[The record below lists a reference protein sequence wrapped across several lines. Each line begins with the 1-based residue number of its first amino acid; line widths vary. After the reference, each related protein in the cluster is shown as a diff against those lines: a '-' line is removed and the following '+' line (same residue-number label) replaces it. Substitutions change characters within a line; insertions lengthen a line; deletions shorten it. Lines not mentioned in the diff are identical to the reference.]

1 MSPLATYRFGIVA
14 GLVVQFA
21 GAALGQVWAIVAGG
35 VLALASA
42 RWALLER
49 HRLADAEHRLQQL
62 ARRVQTL
69 PARRDSHVRL
79 LRSGEDPAS
88 CHPRRVR

>member
-14 GLVVQFA
+14 GLVVEVA

-35 VLALASA
+35 VLAVCSA

-49 HRLADAEHRLQQL
+49 RRLAETEQLLHEMAAKLQQL
-62 ARRVQTL
+62 
-69 PARRDSHVRL
+69 PASRGHVRL
-79 LRSGEDPAS
+79 LRKGDDPAS
-88 CHPRRVR
+88 CHPRRLR